1 MKITDNLKVAF
12 GALRSNP
19 MRSFLTALGVVI
31 GVTAVIMMVSIGEG
45 ARALIT
51 NQIRGLG
58 SNLLMITSGRMQQGR
73 DENRRGTAGAFGS
86 GISLDND
93 VVPIIAAC
101 PSIQNVAPE
110 AGGNQ
115 TVSTGTSS
123 VQTSVIGTTPAYP
136 VIRNLTMAGGSFFTD
151 LEEQAAR
158 KVAVLGND
166 VVTQL
171 FPDQD
176 PIGQSIKIGHVKFT
190 VIGTLATK
198 GQSGF
203 MSNDDVVYI
212 PLLTAQRRLQGNRR
226 LRMIYAQ
233 ARSEDVMDQAA
244 AEVDAALLA
253 YLEDENAYMVSNQA
267 DTLSTAQQMTTTLTL
282 LLAGIAGIS
291 LLVGGIGIMNIMLVS
306 VTERIREIGIRKAI
320 GAREEE
326 ILGQFL
332 LEAATLSLLGGV
344 IGIILGFV
352 GAAVLAKVL
361 SFPTSISTTATVLA
375 FCISLAIGLFFGVYP
390 ARKASQLDPIVA
402 LRHE

>member
-1 MKITDNLKVAF
+1 
-12 GALRSNP
+12 
-19 MRSFLTALGVVI
+19 
-31 GVTAVIMMVSIGEG
+31 
-45 ARALIT
+45 
-51 NQIRGLG
+51 
-58 SNLLMITSGRMQQGR
+58 
-73 DENRRGTAGAFGS
+73 
-86 GISLDND
+86 
-93 VVPIIAAC
+93 
-101 PSIQNVAPE
+101 
-110 AGGNQ
+110 
-115 TVSTGTSS
+115 
-123 VQTSVIGTTPAYP
+123 
-136 VIRNLTMAGGSFFTD
+136 
-151 LEEQAAR
+151 
-158 KVAVLGND
+158 
-166 VVTQL
+166 
-171 FPDQD
+171 
-176 PIGQSIKIGHVKFT
+176 
-190 VIGTLATK
+190 
-198 GQSGF
+198 
-203 MSNDDVVYI
+203 
-212 PLLTAQRRLQGNRR
+212 
-226 LRMIYAQ
+226 MIYAQ

-244 AEVDAALLA
+244 AELDAALLA